1 MKRID
6 ENLIKQIKEKAIKI
20 SEQTSYDIRNSV
32 DTAKSYRKV
41 ITSLKKEFK
50 EFNDVCKGSKAV
62 IKAVKGLGLMVEFD
76 TLKYRYSFT
85 KNVIKGQYKI
95 KGLLDAIEFI
105 CSLRRY
111 NRFELYVVDYLLD
124 IVGASCLYRDVDGN
138 ATFSARYVINGK
150 YYDLKVVIDC
160 NNFISKTFV
169 LNEKGE
175 KVNLTRTLK
184 EIANTISH
192 LEDVVK
198 ARMNGNALRYHRIR
212 HDMTMEQ
219 LAQKAGLTTTF
230 VYMLES
236 NRQDIEKISFEKIIN
251 LAKALEVHPLELTRY
266 GVVYEK

>member
-1 MKRID
+1 MRND
-6 ENLIKQIKEKAIKI
+6 LIKQIKEKAIAI
-20 SEQTSYDIRNSV
+20 SEQTSYDVRNSI
-32 DTAKSYRKV
+32 DTAKLYRKV
-41 ITSLKKEFK
+41 ITSLRKEFK

-62 IKAVKGLGLMVEFD
+62 IKAIKGLGLVVEFD

-105 CSLRRY
+105 CDLRRY
-111 NRFELYVVDYLLD
+111 NRFELFVVDYLLD
-124 IVGASCLYRDVDGN
+124 IVGASCLYRDTDGN
-138 ATFSARYVINGK
+138 ATFSSRYVINDK

-160 NNFISKTFV
+160 NNFITKTFV

-184 EIANTISH
+184 EIAITISR
-192 LEDVVK
+192 LKNVVK
-198 ARMNGNALRYHRIR
+198 ARMSGNALRYYRIR
-212 HDMTMEQ
+212 HDMTLEQ
-219 LAQKAGLTTTF
+219 LAQKSGLTLMF
-230 VYMLES
+230 IYMLES
-236 NRQDIEKISFEKIIN
+236 NRQDIEKISFDKLMS